1 LHSNCLSKAS
11 LVFFKPALAIHIRTG
26 TLMITLRPSR
36 DFGSFRLDHFQSL
49 QHFGPESCGGHP
61 MQWGDM
67 IMWNHETISPRAA
80 LPQTPHAD
88 TEILTYVTSGFLY
101 HEDNLGNVGMLQAG
115 NCQIMSAGTGVFIR
129 RGNPDE
135 AEPVEFVQIWL
146 MPNHQAGEPFS
157 VTNGFADDG
166 EPGQFVTLASGFD
179 NEGNSLPM
187 RANARLSRIVL
198 TDSGTADYRFEAGN
212 FGYVVPLTG
221 AVQVG
226 DVVANRNDGILINDV
241 EVITIVGVGDA
252 EALLIELSEA

>member
-1 LHSNCLSKAS
+1 
-11 LVFFKPALAIHIRTG
+11 
-26 TLMITLRPSR
+26 MITLRPSR

-80 LPQTPHAD
+80 LPQTPHTD
-88 TEILTYVTSGFLY
+88 TEILTYVSSGFLY
-101 HEDNLGNVGMLQAG
+101 HEDSLGNVGMLQSG
-115 NCQIMSAGTGVFIR
+115 NCQIMSAGTGVSIR

-135 AEPVEFVQIWL
+135 SDPVEFVQIWL
-146 MPNHQAGEPFS
+146 MPHQPSGEPFS
-157 VTNGFADDG
+157 VTKGFADDG
-166 EPGQFVTLASGFD
+166 EPGQFITLASGFD

-198 TDSGTADYRFEAGN
+198 ADGGIADYRFEAGN
-212 FGYVVPLTG
+212 FGYLVPLSG

-226 DVVANRNDGILINDV
+226 DVVANRNDGILINNV
-241 EVITIVGVGDA
+241 ERLTLTGVDEA
-252 EALLIELSEA
+252 EALLIEIGQG